1 MIAPKVFTVGQINR
15 YIKNLLENDF
25 ILNSLLVQGEI
36 SNFKAHSSGHW
47 YFTLKD
53 ATGALS
59 CMIFRQDAEEIPFL
73 PENGMQVI
81 LYGRVSLY
89 ERTGQYQLYGEFM
102 EPVGMGALQ
111 MAFEQ
116 MKEKLAAEG
125 LFDADFKREMP
136 AHAKCIAVVTSPVG
150 AAVRDVIQI
159 VKRRDPRVKI
169 AVFPTL
175 VQGEKAAEDIVRSLR
190 LANEWGGADVII
202 LGRGGGSMEDL
213 WPFNEEKVARAV
225 FASEIP
231 VISAVGHETDF
242 TITDFVSD
250 LRAPTPSA
258 AAELATAIPLESR
271 IAMLEGMQERLW
283 RDVSAAMVSSRRRLE
298 FLKERPVLKRPLEK
312 LHQLRVDVEG
322 QSRAMQRETMQRL
335 EKNAG
340 RLAAAQ
346 ARLESVSPFSV
357 MKRGYAMI
365 LNEAGQPLTAAADAR
380 EGQKLQIEMRDG
392 RLYAAVT
399 GKAVIDDGK
408 EKTVL

>member
-53 ATGALS
+53 AAGALS
-59 CMIFRQDAEEIPFL
+59 CIVFRQDAQEIPFL

-81 LYGRVSLY
+81 LYGHVSLY
-89 ERTGQYQLYGEFM
+89 EKTGQYQLYGEFM
-102 EPVGMGALQ
+102 EPVGVGALQ

-125 LFDADFKREMP
+125 LFDADFKRELP
-136 AHAKCIAVVTSPVG
+136 AQAGCIAVVTSPTG
-150 AAVRDVIQI
+150 AAVHDVIKI

-175 VQGEKAAEDIVRSLR
+175 VQGESAAEDIVRSLR
-190 LANEWGGADVII
+190 LANEWGKADVII
-202 LGRGGGSMEDL
+202 LGRGGGSMEEL

-242 TITDFVSD
+242 TIVDFVSD

-258 AAELATAIPLESR
+258 AAELATATPLESR
-271 IAMLEGMQERLW
+271 IAVLDGLQERLW
-283 RDVSAAMVSSRRRLE
+283 RDVFAAVTACRRRLD
-298 FLKERPVLKRPLEK
+298 FLKERPVLRHPLEK
-312 LHQLRVDVEG
+312 IYQMQTDVEAQG
-322 QSRAMQRETMQRL
+322 QALLRETMRRL

-340 RLAAAQ
+340 RLAAVQ
-346 ARLESVSPFSV
+346 ARLEGVSPFSV

-365 LNEAGQPLTAAADAR
+365 LDEAGQPFTAAADAR
-380 EGQKLQIEMRDG
+380 KGQKLQIEMRDG
-392 RLYAAVT
+392 RLYATVT
-399 GKAVIDDGK
+399 GKAVNGDGK